1 MTKQK
6 HVIHTDMRKY
16 ERPAVTVVAM
26 ETDSIIAASLPLGHS
41 SNDVPAEQALSK
53 QIDIWQWEELEEE
66 E

>member
-1 MTKQK
+1 
-6 HVIHTDMRKY
+6 MRKY

-26 ETDSIIAASLPLGHS
+26 ETDSIIAASLPLGNS